1 MLIGEESL
9 KESLTLQEAAVLC
22 LEHLSD
28 VPAHAAA
35 ILERVSLRGWVQLL
49 RESSSA
55 AVRKAVPGV
64 LQRVLFGGNAAEVD
78 PSGALATHCHCGLL
92 CA

>member
-1 MLIGEESL
+1 M
-9 KESLTLQEAAVLC
+9 LC

-35 ILERVSLRGWVQLL
+35 ILDRMSLRVWVQLL

-55 AVRKAVPGV
+55 AVHKAVPGL
-64 LQRVLFGGNAAEVD
+64 LQRVIFGGNAAEVG
-78 PSGALATHCHCGLL
+78 SNGALATHCHCSCL
-92 CA
+92 CT